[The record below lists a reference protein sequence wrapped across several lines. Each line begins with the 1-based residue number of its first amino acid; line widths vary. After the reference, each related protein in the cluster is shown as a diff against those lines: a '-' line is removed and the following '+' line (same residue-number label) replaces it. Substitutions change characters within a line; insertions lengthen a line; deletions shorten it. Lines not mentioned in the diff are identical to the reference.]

1 MAYENF
7 TRKELLLKI
16 ADLEHA
22 NFELQL
28 MINRGSSEKD
38 RTIRHIHEYAE
49 MSPKYRTP
57 YNCGRI
63 F

>member
-1 MAYENF
+1 MAYETF
-7 TRKELLLKI
+7 TRKQLLFKI

-28 MINRGSSEKD
+28 MVDKGSSEKN
-38 RTIRHIHEYAE
+38 RIIRNIADYEKI
-49 MSPKYRTP
+49 PLKYRTP
-57 YNCGRI
+57 YNCGRT